1 MPWPQ
6 SMLEVLTYDQGG
18 VIIQFWRH
26 RLFCVSNS
34 HDHCV
39 MISWSR
45 HNIFN
50 IIHRRLLKGFVCVDV
65 YLMITL
71 MNRFCGVVDW
81 RKTYQMYDTPL
92 VGFFFEWSRASLK
105 CIFICGWVES
115 DKICIHSGK
124 EGPSDQMISRK
135 ISQSTS
141 RFFSITL
148 CHKNVDYIQQHEV
161 ISLNLTKSKERCLRK
176 SSIKTIKC
184 VSTHSKISSNVKT
197 VDSKCN

>member
-92 VGFFFEWSRASLK
+92 VGFFFLNEVVRHLSVSL
-105 CIFICGWVES
+105 FVVGWKWQNMYTLWE
-115 DKICIHSGK
+115 
-124 EGPSDQMISRK
+124 R
-135 ISQSTS
+135 
-141 RFFSITL
+141 RSIRSNDITQ
-148 CHKNVDYIQQHEV
+148 N
-161 ISLNLTKSKERCLRK
+161 KSVYVPLLLYHV
-176 SSIKTIKC
+176 
-184 VSTHSKISSNVKT
+184 VS
-197 VDSKCN
+197 